1 MDTKKALVSRQRL
14 PMFTPPSILAVC
26 FFMTLSESLSMTAY
40 LLWINYEVQ
49 LTIVEQCMLVAFAQL
64 PGLLVS
70 IWPKRC
76 RKSLREK
83 HDAIARKRSTVASS
97 LLRQDRSF
105 VCVLCS
111 LLAAS
116 THAMV
121 ALKPATV
128 WLAFGSCA
136 VRFFANSMI
145 HDNLFKVGS

>member
-1 MDTKKALVSRQRL
+1 
-14 PMFTPPSILAVC
+14 MFTPPSILAVC

-40 LLWINYEVQ
+40 LIWVNYEVQ

-76 RKSLREK
+76 RKRLRK
-83 HDAIARKRSTVASS
+83 KDDAIATKSS
-97 LLRQDRSF
+97 LLHQDQSF

-145 HDNLFKVGS
+145 HDNLVKVGL